1 MNLEIF
7 KMSRGR
13 PKKEN
18 KQRQLM
24 IAIPES
30 VYREFEVLQK
40 NHSDTL
46 GFEINKRQFM
56 QVLLDEYR
64 TANEI
69 F

>member
-13 PKKEN
+13 PKKES

-30 VYREFEVLQK
+30 VYKEFEVLQK

>member
-1 MNLEIF
+1 
-7 KMSRGR
+7 MSRGR
-13 PKKEN
+13 PKKEG
-18 KQRQLM
+18 KQRQQI

-30 VYREFEVLQK
+30 IHKEFEVLQK

>member
-1 MNLEIF
+1 
-7 KMSRGR
+7 MSRGR
-13 PKKEN
+13 PKKES
-18 KQRQLM
+18 KQRQRM

-30 VYREFEVLQK
+30 VYKEFEVLQK

-46 GFEINKRQFM
+46 GFEITKRQFM